1 MGTNEPVRLTELS
14 GSSSPACFPTL
25 RIHRPSFKMAIV
37 VRKVSDDD
45 LPRAIEVE
53 TAAYADNPLSPL
65 LFPGPFPPDA
75 SVNRVPDLIE
85 MRNSDPTIN
94 FLQAY
99 DEETGQLVAF
109 AKWSVYK
116 TNEEAA
122 TSDRPMR
129 SFGAGTNREGCEAF
143 FGMLKSKKKE
153 LMGHKPHLCKYT
165 RLSFFL
171 GAVPFHQLPSHVQ
184 SLYALALSLYT
195 KHAAT

>member
-1 MGTNEPVRLTELS
+1 
-14 GSSSPACFPTL
+14 
-25 RIHRPSFKMAIV
+25 MAIV

-153 LMGHKPHLCKYT
+153 LIGHKPHLCKYI
-165 RLSFFL
+165 RPSFFL
-171 GAVPFHQLPSHVQ
+171 GAVPFHQLPSRVE
-184 SLYALALSLYT
+184 SLYALALLLYS
-195 KHAAT
+195 KHATT